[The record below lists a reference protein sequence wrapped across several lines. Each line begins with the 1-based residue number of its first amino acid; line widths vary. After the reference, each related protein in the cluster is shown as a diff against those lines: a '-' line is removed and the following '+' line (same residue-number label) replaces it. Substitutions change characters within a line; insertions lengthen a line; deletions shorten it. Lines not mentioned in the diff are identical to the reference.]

1 MNYAHEYA
9 LLAAF
14 AIPVLAVVGINV
26 HLWWGGE
33 RGTLLVPSSAPLPTM
48 AWVLKRVQAHAPLL
62 TAAQQALAAAND
74 SRERKAA

>member
-1 MNYAHEYA
+1 
-9 LLAAF
+9 
-14 AIPVLAVVGINV
+14 
-26 HLWWGGE
+26 
-33 RGTLLVPSSAPLPTM
+33 M